1 MKILHL
7 YFSVVLIFSYLVM
20 LWTGMLS
27 KSYSRVAAWR
37 GSTPL
42 DRGIPAARRDP
53 RAPAGSANTEV
64 ATRGVGLTTPAGEG
78 LAVTAVA
85 RWAWEKFPGHLW
97 RGLQLP
103 VMTAWPAG
111 RLGNLMSEYATL
123 YALGKVYGVTVRLH
137 PLMDAALRHIF
148 PHLSM
153 PLIPGNFS
161 DKEWKQLGSL
171 GLSNKADMDAAAAGL
186 MGPHLFVL
194 RGTPHE
200 SQLFNAYRRDIQRE
214 LTFSDTI
221 TTKAQAFL
229 AAVARNTTFP
239 STPTFVGFH
248 IRRTDYYFM
257 IKQMWGGHVPS
268 ERYYRR
274 AMDHFRRNYNYV
286 IFVVASDEPKH
297 VTETLGGDPD
307 VFLAPGH
314 SAEEDLGILAA
325 CNHSIMT
332 VGTFGFW
339 GSYLAGGEVLFPN
352 TTYSV
357 LYKVGP
363 KWFRHSKLDF
373 FRPVSDD

>member
-1 MKILHL
+1 MASLFCQQLFSVTTSPTLALLGRCQALEALQVGACDNLCYPDWRLQCAPAAEPIMKILHL

-257 IKQMWGGHVPS
+257 IKVIQ
-268 ERYYRR
+268 RR
-274 AMDHFRRNYNYV
+274 RTWASWRRV
-286 IFVVASDEPKH
+286 TTAS
-297 VTETLGGDPD
+297 
-307 VFLAPGH
+307 
-314 SAEEDLGILAA
+314 
-325 CNHSIMT
+325 
-332 VGTFGFW
+332 
-339 GSYLAGGEVLFPN
+339 
-352 TTYSV
+352 
-357 LYKVGP
+357 
-363 KWFRHSKLDF
+363 
-373 FRPVSDD
+373 